1 MRNGRIVHS
10 LPTRP
15 PRKGHVGQSRKV
27 AVSRPGRS
35 LTRSG
40 GLAVTHLRGGASSRP
55 WSPLSSRRLQGPGS
69 RMVFFLFPVGR
80 GFSFVFLQPRVICS
94 YSLGW
99 KAARFLKQTLLFSSS
114 RDEPGRGLVSPFS
127 PPPEPG
133 PPSLISVLPQYWGF
147 LVSAD
152 EDCVEA
158 PTCRHDPAVCLR
170 HQSVNFRPLG
180 YFSSLTDSRKVMTL
194 WMICLFSSEWESP
207 SLQLSTF

>member
-1 MRNGRIVHS
+1 MRNRRIVHS

-55 WSPLSSRRLQGPGS
+55 WPPLSSRRLQGPGS

-99 KAARFLKQTLLFSSS
+99 KAARFLKPTLLFSPS

-127 PPPEPG
+127 PPPN
-133 PPSLISVLPQYWGF
+133 LDHR
-147 LVSAD
+147 VSS
-152 EDCVEA
+152 
-158 PTCRHDPAVCLR
+158 
-170 HQSVNFRPLG
+170 QF
-180 YFSSLTDSRKVMTL
+180 
-194 WMICLFSSEWESP
+194 SP
-207 SLQLSTF
+207 SIGGSSWVLTRTAQKPPHVGMTPLCASGTSL